1 MNNQWEGKKMNF
13 LGRKI
18 AVVVL
23 LLGLASIALGGYFVQ
38 LGFEK
43 ANYLAG
49 KMVEQNIT
57 YTAAGGDIVGAI
69 DTPREA
75 QVMAN
80 VLQEHSQALGNYSQ
94 LKRDD
99 PNRQQILN
107 ALTMTNSLEMA
118 VMGFGLT
125 DVVKA
130 SGAFMILVGAG
141 FLLISIPG
149 LRRRKTDSQ

>member
-1 MNNQWEGKKMNF
+1 MNYF
-13 LGRKI
+13 GRKAALVMI
-18 AVVVL
+18 
-23 LLGLASIALGGYFVQ
+23 LLGVVAIALGGFFVQ
-38 LGFEK
+38 LGFDK
-43 ANYLAG
+43 ANYLTE
-49 KMVEQNIT
+49 KMLEQNIT
-57 YTAAGGDIVGAI
+57 YTAAGGTIVGAI
-69 DTPREA
+69 DTPQEA
-75 QVMAN
+75 QEMAD
-80 VLQEHSQALGNYSQ
+80 VLQEHSAAIGNYSQ

-141 FLLISIPG
+141 FLLIAVPAI
-149 LRRRKTDSQ
+149 RRRKTGSQ

>member
-1 MNNQWEGKKMNF
+1 
-13 LGRKI
+13 
-18 AVVVL
+18 
-23 LLGLASIALGGYFVQ
+23 
-38 LGFEK
+38 
-43 ANYLAG
+43 
-49 KMVEQNIT
+49 
-57 YTAAGGDIVGAI
+57 
-69 DTPREA
+69 
-75 QVMAN
+75 MAD
-80 VLQEHSQALGNYSQ
+80 VLQEHSAAMGNYSQ

-141 FLLISIPG
+141 FLLIAVPAI
-149 LRRRKTDSQ
+149 RRRKTGSQ